1 LPLVLTGDEMGQWE
15 KLAALARH
23 FHLQEQVRYLG
34 YVTADELPGLYR
46 GAAMLLFPSLFEGFG
61 IPLAEAMALGCP
73 IAAAHTGSIPEI
85 VGDAALLFD
94 PRQPDSMAAV
104 CSQLLADDGLRQTLI
119 TRGRERATRFSWER
133 AASETVRV
141 FEWAR
146 TQGSAVRPVSRAP
159 GYRIEG
165 VYRDG
170 WAARRVRLYLPYL
183 PEMKALKID
192 GSSNHLAYPFAL
204 RMKVD
209 GRRVQE
215 LSITTPG
222 KFTFVGELLR
232 SRKATSEV
240 QIELIAGREF
250 IPTAIEKTLD
260 TRKLAYQIENLS
272 IICAHGPEVA
282 LYRPPWAP

>member
-1 LPLVLTGDEMGQWE
+1 MGQWE
-15 KLAALARH
+15 KLVALARH
-23 FHLQEQVRYLG
+23 FHLEEQVRYLG
-34 YVTADELPGLYR
+34 YVAADDLPGLYR

-61 IPLAEAMALGCP
+61 IPLVEAMALGCP
-73 IAAAHTGSIPEI
+73 IAAAHTGSIPEV

-94 PRQPDSMAAV
+94 PRQPDSMATV

-133 AASETVRV
+133 AANETLRV

-146 TQGSAVRPVSRAP
+146 AQGLAVRPVSRAP

-170 WAARRVRLYLPYL
+170 WAVRRVRLYLPHL
-183 PEMKALKID
+183 PEMKALKIA
-192 GSSNHLAYPFAL
+192 GSSNHLAYPFVL

-209 GRRVQE
+209 GRQVQE
-215 LSITTPG
+215 LTITTPG
-222 KFTFVGELLR
+222 KFTLVGELLQA
-232 SRKATSEV
+232 RKATSGV
-240 QIELIAGREF
+240 QIELIAGKEF

-260 TRKLAYQIENLS
+260 TRKLAYRVENLS
-272 IICAHGPEVA
+272 IICAHGPEIP
-282 LYRPPWAP
+282 LYRPPWAS